1 MIITKEVE
9 TMTLN
14 EAVAQLKDLRMNKET
29 FLENKYQNEGVDKNS
44 PELQNNPFV
53 KDMQAI
59 DKVLEILGLYALHNK
74 ELKEMLNAAVNEM
87 YKGKNCN
94 PDKYIRRYG
103 DEAKKL
109 IKINLETI

>member
-1 MIITKEVE
+1 
-9 TMTLN
+9 MTLN
-14 EAVAQLKDLRMNKET
+14 EAVAQLKDLRRNKET
-29 FLENKYQNEGVDKNS
+29 FLENKYENEGIDKNS
-44 PELQNNPFV
+44 PELQNNPFI

-74 ELKEMLNAAVNEM
+74 ELKEMLKAAVNEM

-94 PDKYIRRYG
+94 TDKYIRRYG

>member
-1 MIITKEVE
+1 
-9 TMTLN
+9 MTLN
-14 EAVAQLKDLRMNKET
+14 EAVAQLKDLRRNQES
-29 FLENKYQNEGVDKNS
+29 FLDGKYNEGLDKDN

-53 KDMQAI
+53 LDMKAI
-59 DKVLEILGLYALHNK
+59 DKVLDTLGLYALHNK

-94 PDKYIRRYG
+94 PDKYISKYG

-109 IKINLETI
+109 IKTDLETI

>member
-1 MIITKEVE
+1 
-9 TMTLN
+9 MTLN
-14 EAVAQLKDLRMNKET
+14 EAVAQLKDLRRNKET
-29 FLENKYQNEGVDKNS
+29 FLENKYENEGIDKNS

-59 DKVLEILGLYALHNK
+59 DKLLEILGLSALHNK
-74 ELKEMLNAAVNEM
+74 ELKEMLKAAVNEM

>member
-1 MIITKEVE
+1 
-9 TMTLN
+9 MTLN
-14 EAVAQLKDLRMNKET
+14 EAIAQLKDLRRNQES
-29 FLENKYQNEGVDKNS
+29 FLDSKYNEELDKNN

-53 KDMQAI
+53 LDMKAI
-59 DKVLEILGLYALHNK
+59 DKVLEILGLYAVHNK

>member
-1 MIITKEVE
+1 
-9 TMTLN
+9 MTLS
-14 EAVAQLKDLRMNKET
+14 EAITQLKDLRRNQES
-29 FLENKYQNEGVDKNS
+29 FLDGKYNEGLDKDN

-53 KDMQAI
+53 LDMKAI
-59 DKVLEILGLYALHNK
+59 DKVLDTLGLYALHNK

-94 PDKYIRRYG
+94 PDKYIKKYG

-109 IKINLETI
+109 IKINLESI

>member
-1 MIITKEVE
+1 
-9 TMTLN
+9 MTLN
-14 EAVAQLKDLRMNKET
+14 EAVAQLKDLRRNKET
-29 FLENKYQNEGVDKNS
+29 FLENKYENEGIDKNS

-74 ELKEMLNAAVNEM
+74 ELKEMLKAAVNEM
-87 YKGKNCN
+87 YKGNNCK